1 MMEGEEMKGK
11 FRYWMGTSML
21 VTILT
26 IGLTITSMGAEN
38 EKNMK
43 VQLKSQVEA
52 IGIEKEITLNEPE
65 VYRTKG
71 TTFVAAAQ
79 VFKVLGRQ
87 IEWRQDTKK
96 LIVDN
101 GRISFTVGSKKIE
114 TSRGDLEMSQAAL
127 TKEGRIYIPLNS
139 FSEIFGY
146 NVRYN
151 EGIIQIYGSE
161 HIGKAG
167 SYEESLS
174 EKRITISAAGDF
186 TLGYYK
192 GQASGG
198 RFDEVASKNGYSYFM
213 NGVRAVFEEDDLTI
227 VNLEGPFTT
236 RGVATEKEFAIRGL
250 PEYAQILKLG
260 SIEAV
265 NLANNHI
272 YDYQKVGYDDTV
284 SVLKKNGIGYFGE
297 ENTYFTTV
305 NDIRIALIGANGW
318 SNSGAVKEKLK
329 QRITAAKMS
338 ADLIIV
344 EFHWGVERD
353 YYPNNVQKDLAKYV
367 IDQGANLVLGSH
379 PHVIQGIGTYKDAN
393 IVYSMGNFCFGANK
407 NPSDKDTFIYRE
419 TFILTEDGITSEE
432 VEVIPCS
439 ISSTKSKN
447 DYQPTV
453 LTGSEKERVLKRL
466 ETYSKGLNN

>member
-1 MMEGEEMKGK
+1 M
-11 FRYWMGTSML
+11 
-21 VTILT
+21 
-26 IGLTITSMGAEN
+26 
-38 EKNMK
+38 
-43 VQLKSQVEA
+43 
-52 IGIEKEITLNEPE
+52 TLNQPE
-65 VYRTKG
+65 IYRIKG
-71 TTFVAAAQ
+71 ATFVAAAQ

-87 IEWRQDTKK
+87 IEWRQDTKQ
-96 LIVDN
+96 LMVDN
-101 GRISFTVGSKKIE
+101 GKVSFTVGSKKVE
-114 TSRGDLEMSQAAL
+114 TSRENLEMSQAAL

-161 HIGKAG
+161 HIGEAG
-167 SYEESLS
+167 SCEESLL
-174 EKRITISAAGDF
+174 EKRITISAAGDL

-192 GQASGG
+192 GQTSGG

-213 NGVRAVFEEDDLTI
+213 NGVRDVFEEDDLTI
-227 VNLEGPFTT
+227 VSLEGPLTT
-236 RGVATEKEFAIRGL
+236 RGMAKEKEFAIRGL

-265 NLANNHI
+265 NLANNHT

-284 SVLKKNGIGYFGE
+284 SILKKNSIGYFGE

-305 NDIRIALIGANGW
+305 NDIRVALI
-318 SNSGAVKEKLK
+318 
-329 QRITAAKMS
+329 
-338 ADLIIV
+338 
-344 EFHWGVERD
+344 
-353 YYPNNVQKDLAKYV
+353 
-367 IDQGANLVLGSH
+367 
-379 PHVIQGIGTYKDAN
+379 
-393 IVYSMGNFCFGANK
+393 GANK

-453 LTGSEKERVLKRL
+453 LTGSEEERVLKRL
-466 ETYSKGLNN
+466 ETYSKGLRN